1 MFAHTFL
8 FYDYDPPRF
17 NREVHDAP
25 AFGTELVHDL
35 PGQGDGLGHY
45 AVLQSPRQKWRSATI
60 AQPPKAPAQNAMNPS
75 APVMLAP

>member
-35 PGQGDGLGHY
+35 PGQGDGFGHQ
-45 AVLQSPRQKWRSATI
+45 ASLWEW
-60 AQPPKAPAQNAMNPS
+60 
-75 APVMLAP
+75 